1 MTTKLSFCMC
11 GLVLLVAPVTEA
23 ATLQLYTA
31 VVDAGMDMDGDGF
44 NGFTLSSSTTPSA
57 APGFSIGFDFDDNN
71 PSIRPG
77 ATDIVDGLDN
87 DQDGV
92 VDGSRGATGI
102 NALPD
107 IVLAEGQSFSADWII
122 TGINASLVGVFLQAG
137 ADGAT
142 YSDSV
147 TDTLEVTATVGW
159 TAQVGD
165 AGQTYLFR
173 INAPDIDEF
182 TVTVVPEPSALVLVC
197 LAAAALTVPM
207 LRRHRQ
213 RKLRG
218 IAIDTTVDSASP
230 RSHLSSDATFV
241 AVD

>member
-1 MTTKLSFCMC
+1 MTSKVSFFMC

-23 ATLQLYTA
+23 ATLQHYTA
-31 VVDAGMDMDGDGF
+31 VVNSGVDLDADGF

-57 APGFSIGFDFDDNN
+57 APGFSIGFDFNDINL
-71 PSIRPG
+71 SVRPG
-77 ATDIVDGLDN
+77 AADIVDGLDN

-92 VDGSRGATGI
+92 IDGSTGATSI

-122 TGINASLVGVFLQAG
+122 TGINASLIGVFLQAG
-137 ADGAT
+137 AAGAT

-182 TVTVVPEPSALVLVC
+182 TVTVVPEPSSLLLGLFGC
-197 LAAAALTVPM
+197 AALALCGWQRT
-207 LRRHRQ
+207 RRNLAG
-213 RKLRG
+213 KF
-218 IAIDTTVDSASP
+218 A
-230 RSHLSSDATFV
+230 
-241 AVD
+241 